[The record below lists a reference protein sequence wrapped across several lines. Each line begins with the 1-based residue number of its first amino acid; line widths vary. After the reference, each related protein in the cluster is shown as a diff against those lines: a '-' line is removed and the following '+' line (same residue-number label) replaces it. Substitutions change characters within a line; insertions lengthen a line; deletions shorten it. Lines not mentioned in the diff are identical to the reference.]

1 VALSAGERINF
12 LTKLQAGQPFAAPL
26 AAAAATLDHTFSFG
40 DGSSI
45 TFRYAAD
52 VGGVAHTLNVAFTP
66 ASVAIVKDLGKAV
79 VIDTAPGIAF
89 EKTETDIG
97 NNHMTLQVNPSDKNI
112 ILYSND
118 VQTVT
123 FPNDQHPG
131 LYTTKADTR
140 RFFIMKP
147 AATNI
152 ATISFYDR
160 NDSML
165 QRTWTIFGP
174 SVLTILATLVGVG
187 LCAFGVSRF
196 DPGLFHTGVQTSAF
210 LPYLGFSLFDS
221 LDSGPVSGE
230 LGTSEFLEEPS
241 VDGFGRSKTRSRTVK
256 ASGAAGGTDA
266 KPVKDA
272 ASPLLGL
279 SALILLPFL
288 LL

>member
-1 VALSAGERINF
+1 VTPADPDIV
-12 LTKLQAGQPFAAPL
+12 
-26 AAAAATLDHTFSFG
+26 FG
-40 DGSSI
+40 K
-45 TFRYAAD
+45 TEAD
-52 VGGVAHTLNVAFTP
+52 V
-66 ASVAIVKDLGKAV
+66 
-79 VIDTAPGIAF
+79 
-89 EKTETDIG
+89 G
-97 NNHMTLQVNPSDKNI
+97 NNHMKLKVNPGDRNI
-112 ILYSND
+112 ILYNDD
-118 VQTVT
+118 VQTVA
-123 FPNDQHPG
+123 FPNVNSPG
-131 LYTTKADTR
+131 LYTTRAGTR

-147 AATNI
+147 AAVDQ

-165 QRTWTIFGP
+165 QRVWTNFGP

-196 DPGLFHTGVQTSAF
+196 DPGLFHTGVQTSIF
-210 LPYLGFSLFDS
+210 LPYLGFSYLDS